1 MTNRYDEKER
11 RIHCAFSEKCGGCD
25 YAGMKYDNELA
36 VKQNYIE
43 ELFGEYVKV
52 DDIVGMYRP
61 IYYRNKV
68 HAVVGLDDS
77 RNVIAGTYEEN
88 SHRIVDTLDCM
99 IEDSQCTDIIKDIK
113 GLIASFK
120 YQPYDEDAGKGMIR
134 HILLRKGFSTKE
146 IMLVIV
152 TAGVTFPSKNNFL
165 KVLCE
170 KHPEI
175 TTIVQNINDRR
186 TSMVLGKR
194 NIVLKGKGYIEDVLC
209 GCRFRISP
217 TSFYQINHQQTEKL
231 YKKAIQLADI
241 SKNDTV
247 IDAYCGIGTIGIVAS
262 KKAGKVIGVELNSEA
277 VSDAKINASIN
288 NIKNVTFVNADAGDF
303 LVEYAKNAKADVVIM
318 DPPRSGST
326 PEFLNSLLKI
336 KPDRIVYISCGP
348 DTQARDIKVLIKG
361 GYKVTACQ
369 PFDLFPHTEHVETV
383 VLLSQLKQKPDDY
396 INVTIELDDMDITSA
411 ETKATYDEIKKY
423 VAEHNAGMKVSNLY
437 ISQVK
442 RKCGIEVGKNYNLS
456 KNEDSRQPQCPE
468 DKERRRTVQFGT
480 YYRLADSFQENQS
493 AWNIVSEDGMEV
505 IFTHVQ
511 ILARSA
517 YRVPVIRL
525 KGLDP
530 DAVYTDCETGQEYGG
545 DELMYAGIRIP
556 RIRQD
561 FSSTTMVLRKS

>member
-36 VKQNYIE
+36 VKKKYIE

-88 SHRIVDTLDCM
+88 SHRIVDTSDCM

-152 TAGVTFPSKNNFL
+152 TAGVAFPSKNNFL
-165 KVLCE
+165 KALCE

-348 DTQARDIKVLIKG
+348 DTQARDIKVLVKG
-361 GYKVTACQ
+361 GYKVMACQ

-383 VLLSQLKQKPDDY
+383 VKLSLKKDTPKIEVTMKPDEESNY
-396 INVTIELDDMDITSA
+396 TPE
-411 ETKATYDEIKKY
+411 EKATYPKIKEYVKNKY
-423 VAEHNAGMKVSNLY
+423 GVNVHTSY
-437 ISQVK
+437 IAQVK
-442 RKCGIEVGKNYNLS
+442 RMCGLDMGENYNKS
-456 KNEDSRQPQCPE
+456 KKENPEVKQCPQE
-468 DKERRRTVQFGT
+468 KVEYIKDALKHFG
-480 YYRLADSFQENQS
+480 LINK
-493 AWNIVSEDGMEV
+493 NI
-505 IFTHVQ
+505 
-511 ILARSA
+511 
-517 YRVPVIRL
+517 
-525 KGLDP
+525 
-530 DAVYTDCETGQEYGG
+530 
-545 DELMYAGIRIP
+545 
-556 RIRQD
+556 
-561 FSSTTMVLRKS
+561 

>member
-36 VKQNYIE
+36 VKQKYIE

-442 RKCGIEVGKNYNLS
+442 RKCGIEVGKNLRVATRRMDCLQGNSTTAATDLELVPSPNLP

-468 DKERRRTVQFGT
+468 DKE
-480 YYRLADSFQENQS
+480 S
-493 AWNIVSEDGMEV
+493 AIVE
-505 IFTHVQ
+505 
-511 ILARSA
+511 A
-517 YRVPVIRL
+517 L
-525 KGLDP
+525 KHFK
-530 DAVYTDCETGQEYGG
+530 
-545 DELMYAGIRIP
+545 MN
-556 RIRQD
+556 
-561 FSSTTMVLRKS
+561 S

>member
-36 VKQNYIE
+36 VKQKYIE

-68 HAVVGLDDS
+68 HAVVGLDES

-88 SHRIVDTLDCM
+88 SHRIVDTSDCM

-113 GLIASFK
+113 ELIVSFK

-152 TAGVTFPSKNNFL
+152 TAGVAFPSKNNFL
-165 KVLCE
+165 KALCE

-186 TSMVLGKR
+186 TSMVLGKK

-383 VLLSQLKQKPDDY
+383 CLLSKL
-396 INVTIELDDMDITSA
+396 NVKHHIEVEITMDELDLTAA
-411 ETKATYDEIKKY
+411 ESKATYDEIKAY
-423 VAEHNAGMKVSNLY
+423 VLEKFGFKVSQLY
-437 ISQVK
+437 IAQIK
-442 RKCGIEVGKNYNLS
+442 RKCGIIERKNYNQS
-456 KNEDSRQPQCPE
+456 KKEDAKVPKCPPE
-468 DKERRRTVQFGT
+468 KEAAIMDA
-480 YYRLADSFQENQS
+480 LKHFQ
-493 AWNIVSEDGMEV
+493 M
-505 IFTHVQ
+505 
-511 ILARSA
+511 
-517 YRVPVIRL
+517 
-525 KGLDP
+525 
-530 DAVYTDCETGQEYGG
+530 
-545 DELMYAGIRIP
+545 IP
-556 RIRQD
+556 
-561 FSSTTMVLRKS
+561 

>member
-36 VKQNYIE
+36 VKQKYIE

-411 ETKATYDEIKKY
+411 ETKATYDEIKEY
-423 VAEHNAGMKVSNLY
+423 VFEHNAGMKVSNLY

-442 RKCGIEVGKNYNLS
+442 RKCGIEVGKNLRVATRRMDCLQGNSTTAATDLELVPSPNLP

-468 DKERRRTVQFGT
+468 DKER
-480 YYRLADSFQENQS
+480 A
-493 AWNIVSEDGMEV
+493 IVE
-505 IFTHVQ
+505 
-511 ILARSA
+511 A
-517 YRVPVIRL
+517 L
-525 KGLDP
+525 KHFKMI
-530 DAVYTDCETGQEYGG
+530 Q
-545 DELMYAGIRIP
+545 
-556 RIRQD
+556 Q
-561 FSSTTMVLRKS
+561 K

>member
-36 VKQNYIE
+36 VKQKYIE

-88 SHRIVDTLDCM
+88 SHRIVDTSDCM

-152 TAGVTFPSKNNFL
+152 TAGVAFPSKNNFL
-165 KVLCE
+165 KALCE

-247 IDAYCGIGTIGIVAS
+247 IDAYCGIGTIGIAAS

-348 DTQARDIKVLIKG
+348 DTQARDIKVLVKG

-383 VLLSQLKQKPDDY
+383 ILLSRKAPDAEIKVRLDMS
-396 INVTIELDDMDITSA
+396 ELDITSA
-411 ETKATYDEIKKY
+411 ESKATYKEIQEYVKNKY
-423 VAEHNAGMKVSNLY
+423 DLHVTNLY
-437 ISQVK
+437 IAQVK
-442 RKCGIEVGKNYNLS
+442 REFGIIERENYNTGEG
-456 KNEDSRQPQCPE
+456 KAKVPQVTPE
-468 DKERRRTVQFGT
+468 KREAIIDALK
-480 YYRLADSFQENQS
+480 YFQMIE
-493 AWNIVSEDGMEV
+493 
-505 IFTHVQ
+505 
-511 ILARSA
+511 
-517 YRVPVIRL
+517 
-525 KGLDP
+525 
-530 DAVYTDCETGQEYGG
+530 
-545 DELMYAGIRIP
+545 
-556 RIRQD
+556 
-561 FSSTTMVLRKS
+561 

>member
-1 MTNRYDEKER
+1 MTNSYDEKER

-36 VKQNYIE
+36 VKQKYIE

-61 IYYRNKV
+61 IHYRNKV

-77 RNVIAGTYEEN
+77 RNVIAGTYEEY
-88 SHRIVDTLDCM
+88 SHRIVDTSDCM

-120 YQPYDEDAGKGMIR
+120 YQPYDEDSGKGLIR

-152 TAGVTFPSKNNFL
+152 TAGVAFPSKNNFL

-262 KKAGKVIGVELNSEA
+262 RKAGKVIGVELNSEA
-277 VSDAKINASIN
+277 VSDARVNASIN

-348 DTQARDIKVLIKG
+348 DTQARDIKVLVKG
-361 GYKVTACQ
+361 GYKVMACQ

-383 VLLSQLKQKPDDY
+383 VKLSLKKDTPKIEVTMEPDEESNY
-396 INVTIELDDMDITSA
+396 TPE
-411 ETKATYDEIKKY
+411 EKATYQKIKDYVKNKY
-423 VAEHNAGMKVSNLY
+423 GVNVHTSY
-437 ISQVK
+437 IAQVK
-442 RKCGIEVGKNYNLS
+442 RMCGLDMGENYNKS
-456 KNEDSRQPQCPE
+456 KKENPEVKQCP
-468 DKERRRTVQFGT
+468 
-480 YYRLADSFQENQS
+480 QEKVEYIKD
-493 AWNIVSEDGMEV
+493 A
-505 IFTHVQ
+505 
-511 ILARSA
+511 
-517 YRVPVIRL
+517 L
-525 KGLDP
+525 KHFNL
-530 DAVYTDCETGQEYGG
+530 
-545 DELMYAGIRIP
+545 I
-556 RIRQD
+556 
-561 FSSTTMVLRKS
+561 

>member
-36 VKQNYIE
+36 VKQKYIE

-247 IDAYCGIGTIGIVAS
+247 IDERTD
-262 KKAGKVIGVELNSEA
+262 KVGFRNIKF
-277 VSDAKINASIN
+277 DAKKGFLINGKHVKLNGVCLHHDGGCVGAAVPPEIWRRRLEKLKDMGVNSVRCSHNPPDEALLDLCDELGLLMMDEAFDEWENPKNKWSTGHNVYPPKHEGYAEDFPEWHERDLADMVRRDRNHPSIVMWSIGNEIDYPNDPYCHPLFETMTGN
-288 NIKNVTFVNADAGDF
+288 NDA
-303 LVEYAKNAKADVVIM
+303 N
-318 DPPRSGST
+318 
-326 PEFLNSLLKI
+326 
-336 KPDRIVYISCGP
+336 KP
-348 DTQARDIKVLIKG
+348 A
-361 GYKVTACQ
+361 
-369 PFDLFPHTEHVETV
+369 
-383 VLLSQLKQKPDDY
+383 
-396 INVTIELDDMDITSA
+396 
-411 ETKATYDEIKKY
+411 
-423 VAEHNAGMKVSNLY
+423 
-437 ISQVK
+437 
-442 RKCGIEVGKNYNLS
+442 
-456 KNEDSRQPQCPE
+456 
-468 DKERRRTVQFGT
+468 KERQ
-480 YYRLADSFQENQS
+480 Y
-493 AWNIVSEDGMEV
+493 
-505 IFTHVQ
+505 
-511 ILARSA
+511 
-517 YRVPVIRL
+517 
-525 KGLDP
+525 DP
-530 DAVYTDCETGQEYGG
+530 
-545 DELMYAGIRIP
+545 
-556 RIRQD
+556 
-561 FSSTTMVLRKS
+561 K

>member
-36 VKQNYIE
+36 VKKKYIE

-61 IYYRNKV
+61 IHYRNKV

-88 SHRIVDTLDCM
+88 SHRIVDTSDCM
-99 IEDSQCTDIIKDIK
+99 IEDSQCTDIINDIK

-152 TAGVTFPSKNNFL
+152 TAGVAFPSKNNFL
-165 KVLCE
+165 KALCE

-411 ETKATYDEIKKY
+411 ETKATYDEIKEY
-423 VAEHNAGMKVSNLY
+423 VFEHNAGMKVSNLY

-442 RKCGIEVGKNYNLS
+442 RKCGIEVGKNYNLP
-456 KNEDSRQPQCPE
+456 KNEDSRQQQCPE
-468 DKERRRTVQFGT
+468 DKE
-480 YYRLADSFQENQS
+480 S
-493 AWNIVSEDGMEV
+493 AIVE
-505 IFTHVQ
+505 
-511 ILARSA
+511 A
-517 YRVPVIRL
+517 L
-525 KGLDP
+525 KHFKMI
-530 DAVYTDCETGQEYGG
+530 Q
-545 DELMYAGIRIP
+545 
-556 RIRQD
+556 Q
-561 FSSTTMVLRKS
+561 K

>member
-1 MTNRYDEKER
+1 MANSYDEKKRVINCESAER
-11 RIHCAFSEKCGGCD
+11 CGSCA
-25 YAGMKYDNELA
+25 YAGMKYDNELK
-36 VKQNYIE
+36 VKQNYIDK
-43 ELFGEYVKV
+43 LFKEVCPV
-52 DDIVGMYRP
+52 DEITGMYRP
-61 IYYRNKV
+61 VYYRNKV
-68 HAVVGLDDS
+68 HAVVGEDK
-77 RNVIAGTYEEN
+77 NGNIITGTYEQN
-88 SHRIVDTLDCM
+88 SHVIVPVSECLL
-99 IEDSQCTDIIKDIK
+99 EDSQCSRIIATLRELFK
-113 GLIASFK
+113 SFK
-120 YQPYDEDAGKGMIR
+120 YKPYNEDKGTGFIR

-152 TAGVTFPSKNNFL
+152 TAGVAFPSKNNFL
-165 KVLCE
+165 KALCE

-348 DTQARDIKVLIKG
+348 DTQARDIKVLVKG

-383 VLLSQLKQKPDDY
+383 VGLHRK
-396 INVTIELDDMDITSA
+396 DM
-411 ETKATYDEIKKY
+411 
-423 VAEHNAGMKVSNLY
+423 
-437 ISQVK
+437 
-442 RKCGIEVGKNYNLS
+442 
-456 KNEDSRQPQCPE
+456 
-468 DKERRRTVQFGT
+468 
-480 YYRLADSFQENQS
+480 
-493 AWNIVSEDGMEV
+493 
-505 IFTHVQ
+505 
-511 ILARSA
+511 
-517 YRVPVIRL
+517 
-525 KGLDP
+525 
-530 DAVYTDCETGQEYGG
+530 
-545 DELMYAGIRIP
+545 
-556 RIRQD
+556 
-561 FSSTTMVLRKS
+561 

>member
-1 MTNRYDEKER
+1 MMNRYDEKER

-36 VKQNYIE
+36 VKQKYIE

-61 IYYRNKV
+61 IHYRNKV

-88 SHRIVDTLDCM
+88 SHRIVDTSDCM

-113 GLIASFK
+113 GLIVSFK

-152 TAGVTFPSKNNFL
+152 TAGVAFPSKNNFL
-165 KVLCE
+165 KALCE

-247 IDAYCGIGTIGIVAS
+247 IDAYCGIGTIGIAAS
-262 KKAGKVIGVELNSEA
+262 RKAGKVIGVELNSEA
-277 VSDAKINASIN
+277 VSDARVNASIN

-336 KPDRIVYISCGP
+336 RPDRIVYISCGP
-348 DTQARDIKVLIKG
+348 DTQARDIKVLVKG

-383 VLLSQLKQKPDDY
+383 ILLSRKAPDAEIKVRLDMS
-396 INVTIELDDMDITSA
+396 ELDITSA
-411 ETKATYDEIKKY
+411 ESKATYKEIQEYVKNKY
-423 VAEHNAGMKVSNLY
+423 DLHVTNLY
-437 ISQVK
+437 IAQVK
-442 RKCGIEVGKNYNLS
+442 REFGIIERENYNTGEG
-456 KNEDSRQPQCPE
+456 KAKVPQVTPE
-468 DKERRRTVQFGT
+468 KREAIIDALK
-480 YYRLADSFQENQS
+480 YFQMIE
-493 AWNIVSEDGMEV
+493 
-505 IFTHVQ
+505 
-511 ILARSA
+511 
-517 YRVPVIRL
+517 
-525 KGLDP
+525 
-530 DAVYTDCETGQEYGG
+530 
-545 DELMYAGIRIP
+545 
-556 RIRQD
+556 
-561 FSSTTMVLRKS
+561 

>member
-1 MTNRYDEKER
+1 
-11 RIHCAFSEKCGGCD
+11 
-25 YAGMKYDNELA
+25 MKYDNELA
-36 VKQNYIE
+36 VKQKYIE

-411 ETKATYDEIKKY
+411 ETKATYDEIKEY
-423 VAEHNAGMKVSNLY
+423 VFEHNAGMKVSNLY

-442 RKCGIEVGKNYNLS
+442 RKCGIEVGKNYNLP
-456 KNEDSRQPQCPE
+456 KNEDSRQPQCPK
-468 DKERRRTVQFGT
+468 DKER
-480 YYRLADSFQENQS
+480 A
-493 AWNIVSEDGMEV
+493 IVE
-505 IFTHVQ
+505 
-511 ILARSA
+511 A
-517 YRVPVIRL
+517 L
-525 KGLDP
+525 KHFKMI
-530 DAVYTDCETGQEYGG
+530 Q
-545 DELMYAGIRIP
+545 
-556 RIRQD
+556 Q
-561 FSSTTMVLRKS
+561 K

>member
-36 VKQNYIE
+36 VKKKYIE
-43 ELFGEYVKV
+43 QLFGEYVKV

-61 IYYRNKV
+61 IHYRNKV

-88 SHRIVDTLDCM
+88 SHRIVDTSDCM

-120 YQPYDEDAGKGMIR
+120 YQPYDEDSGKGLIR

-152 TAGVTFPSKNNFL
+152 TAGVAFPSKNNFL

-175 TTIVQNINDRR
+175 TTIVQNINDRH

-194 NIVLKGKGYIEDVLC
+194 SIVLKGKGYIEDVLC

-247 IDAYCGIGTIGIVAS
+247 IDAYCGIGTIGIAAS
-262 KKAGKVIGVELNSEA
+262 RKAGKVIGVELNSEA
-277 VSDAKINASIN
+277 VSDARVNASIN

-348 DTQARDIKVLIKG
+348 DTQARDIKVLVKG
-361 GYKVTACQ
+361 GYKVMACQ

-383 VLLSQLKQKPDDY
+383 ILLSRKAPDAEIKVRLDMS
-396 INVTIELDDMDITSA
+396 ELDITSA
-411 ETKATYDEIKKY
+411 ESKATYKEIQEYVKNKY
-423 VAEHNAGMKVSNLY
+423 DLHVTNLY
-437 ISQVK
+437 IAQVK
-442 RKCGIEVGKNYNLS
+442 REFGIIERENYNTGEG
-456 KNEDSRQPQCPE
+456 KAKVPQVTPE
-468 DKERRRTVQFGT
+468 KREAIIDALR
-480 YYRLADSFQENQS
+480 YFQMIE
-493 AWNIVSEDGMEV
+493 
-505 IFTHVQ
+505 
-511 ILARSA
+511 
-517 YRVPVIRL
+517 
-525 KGLDP
+525 
-530 DAVYTDCETGQEYGG
+530 
-545 DELMYAGIRIP
+545 
-556 RIRQD
+556 
-561 FSSTTMVLRKS
+561 

>member
-1 MTNRYDEKER
+1 MTNSYDEKER

-36 VKQNYIE
+36 VKQKYIE

-88 SHRIVDTLDCM
+88 SHRIVDTSDCM

-146 IMLVIV
+146 IMIVIV
-152 TAGVTFPSKNNFL
+152 TAGVAFPSKNNFL
-165 KVLCE
+165 KALCE

-348 DTQARDIKVLIKG
+348 DTQARDIKVLVKG
-361 GYKVTACQ
+361 GYKVMACQ

-383 VLLSQLKQKPDDY
+383 VKLSLKKDTPKIEVTMEPDEESNY
-396 INVTIELDDMDITSA
+396 TPE
-411 ETKATYDEIKKY
+411 EKATYQKIKDYVKNKY
-423 VAEHNAGMKVSNLY
+423 GVNVHTSY
-437 ISQVK
+437 IAQVK
-442 RKCGIEVGKNYNLS
+442 RMCGLDMGENYNKS
-456 KNEDSRQPQCPE
+456 KKENPEVKQCP
-468 DKERRRTVQFGT
+468 
-480 YYRLADSFQENQS
+480 QEKVEYIKD
-493 AWNIVSEDGMEV
+493 A
-505 IFTHVQ
+505 
-511 ILARSA
+511 
-517 YRVPVIRL
+517 L
-525 KGLDP
+525 KHFNL
-530 DAVYTDCETGQEYGG
+530 
-545 DELMYAGIRIP
+545 I
-556 RIRQD
+556 
-561 FSSTTMVLRKS
+561 

>member
-1 MTNRYDEKER
+1 
-11 RIHCAFSEKCGGCD
+11 
-25 YAGMKYDNELA
+25 
-36 VKQNYIE
+36 
-43 ELFGEYVKV
+43 
-52 DDIVGMYRP
+52 
-61 IYYRNKV
+61 
-68 HAVVGLDDS
+68 
-77 RNVIAGTYEEN
+77 
-88 SHRIVDTLDCM
+88 
-99 IEDSQCTDIIKDIK
+99 
-113 GLIASFK
+113 
-120 YQPYDEDAGKGMIR
+120 
-134 HILLRKGFSTKE
+134 
-146 IMLVIV
+146 MLVIV

-442 RKCGIEVGKNYNLS
+442 RKCGIEVGKNYNLP

-468 DKERRRTVQFGT
+468 DKE
-480 YYRLADSFQENQS
+480 S
-493 AWNIVSEDGMEV
+493 AIVE
-505 IFTHVQ
+505 
-511 ILARSA
+511 A
-517 YRVPVIRL
+517 L
-525 KGLDP
+525 KHFK
-530 DAVYTDCETGQEYGG
+530 
-545 DELMYAGIRIP
+545 MN
-556 RIRQD
+556 
-561 FSSTTMVLRKS
+561 S